1 MSISLRSQTNTD
13 EYTILEF
20 LNNSDATIRKMN
32 CMHIGIHMIIPQF
45 LSEINCRT
53 P

>member
-32 CMHIGIHMIIPQF
+32 CMHIGIHTIIPQF
-45 LSEINCRT
+45 FSEINSRT